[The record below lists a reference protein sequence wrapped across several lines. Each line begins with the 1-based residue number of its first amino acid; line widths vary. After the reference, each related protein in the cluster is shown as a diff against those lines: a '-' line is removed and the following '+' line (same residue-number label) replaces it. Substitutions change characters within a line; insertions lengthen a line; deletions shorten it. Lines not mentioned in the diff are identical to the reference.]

1 MFSVVLKWLCEL
13 VKQPVLWLT
22 VLDNEHAVFHII
34 HLWSII
40 ILFLNY
46 NRSLFC
52 FYIVE
57 NTSGRW
63 YVPNPPPSVL
73 VCIIVNWIK
82 VCDQIETWVII
93 SMFVASCYQAAICSV
108 TLFSNVF
115 WLCIL
120 CFMSISG
127 FHSLQSLYEE
137 EIIWTLKSRYHYWRI
152 IVWTTF
158 GKKQILKCVLK
169 IYSETEPKH
178 KQYKNVLNSKVTGPY
193 KKNGIAA

>member
-1 MFSVVLKWLCEL
+1 MS
-13 VKQPVLWLT
+13 QT
-22 VLDNEHAVFHII
+22 
-34 HLWSII
+34 
-40 ILFLNY
+40 
-46 NRSLFC
+46 
-52 FYIVE
+52 
-57 NTSGRW
+57 
-63 YVPNPPPSVL
+63 PPPSVL

-108 TLFSNVF
+108 TLLSNLF

-137 EIIWTLKSRYHYWRI
+137 EIIWTLKSRYHYGRI

-193 KKNGIAA
+193 IKKMVLPHKLKIQKNIQAYFWISYTIHKYLTMP